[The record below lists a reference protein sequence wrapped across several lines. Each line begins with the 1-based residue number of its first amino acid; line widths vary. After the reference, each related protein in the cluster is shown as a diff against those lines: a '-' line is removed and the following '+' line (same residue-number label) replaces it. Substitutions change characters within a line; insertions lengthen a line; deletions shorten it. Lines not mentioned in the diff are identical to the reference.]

1 VTEEGAARFRRAAR
15 GLRRLGFEVDAVLS
29 SRFARAWQTAELL
42 REEAGWPAPK
52 PCPAL
57 EVGRSPAAAL
67 DVLRERGEASV
78 ALVGH
83 EPHLSMLASLLSTG
97 SEGSLAL
104 DLKKGG
110 VVHLR
115 ADGGIGP
122 GTATLRWAAAP
133 KLLRALV
140 S

>member
-1 VTEEGAARFRRAAR
+1 VTEEGATRFRAAAR
-15 GLRRLGFEVDAVLS
+15 GLRRLVPEVDAVLS

-42 REEAGWPAPK
+42 HEEAGWPAPE

-57 EVGRSPAAAL
+57 EVGHAPAEAVG
-67 DVLRERGEASV
+67 VLRGRREAAI

-97 SEGSLAL
+97 GEGALAL

-115 ADGGIGP
+115 GDASPAG
-122 GTATLRWAAAP
+122 AALRWALPP
-133 KLLRALV
+133 KVLRALV

>member
-1 VTEEGAARFRRAAR
+1 VTEEGAERFRAAAR
-15 GLRRLGFEVDAVLS
+15 GLRRLVPEVDAVLS

-42 REEAGWPAPK
+42 QEAGWPAPEA
-52 PCPAL
+52 CPAL

-67 DVLRERGEASV
+67 DVLRDRRERSV

-97 SEGSLAL
+97 SEGAL
-104 DLKKGG
+104 DLELKKGG

-115 ADGGIGP
+115 CDGAVAP
-122 GTATLRWAAAP
+122 GAATLRWAAAP
-133 KLLRALV
+133 KILRAL
-140 S
+140 SA